1 MARPSIPAGAP
12 NCNPNIVQLGINGAE
27 PYKLATDSWIR
38 YTAANKV
45 ALASKMQRQR
55 RVLVVI
61 RIPENKPKFCDA
73 KTALEKIAIG
83 FTALTNEFDFEMIL
97 Q

>member
-1 MARPSIPAGAP
+1 
-12 NCNPNIVQLGINGAE
+12 
-27 PYKLATDSWIR
+27 
-38 YTAANKV
+38 
-45 ALASKMQRQR
+45 MQRQR

-61 RIPENKPKFCDA
+61 RMPENKPKFCDA